1 MTKVTGAGRP
11 ARRST
16 ALVAALLLAVAPSC
30 AGGRS
35 AAAAPA
41 PKVARVAPTAL
52 PALPAPTGALPVGLR
67 TTQLTDTSRRD
78 PWNPGRHRELALS
91 LWYPALPSRAP
102 HASYVTARESEQILR
117 FHRVKGVPADL
128 LSRTRVHARL
138 APPSLPAPAR
148 GLPLVLL
155 SPGFALPRTSLT
167 GLAEELASRGYAVAA
182 VDHAYEAPAI
192 THPDGRVTGCEA
204 CERRPEGARV
214 AAVRAADL
222 RFLRERLLGSP
233 GTAGL
238 PPLDPARVAVVGHS
252 MGGAAAFEALRTDPG
267 FAAAANLDGTVH
279 TAGKGPVDRP
289 FLLLG
294 AGEHGRP
301 GADPSWQ
308 RTWRDL
314 SGPRRWLSVRG
325 AGHLSFTDYAPLLER
340 TGTAGPGVT
349 LAASDAQRITRELVA
364 AFLDERLRQHGP
376 RLDTA
381 AADDPAV
388 VGHGR

>member
-1 MTKVTGAGRP
+1 MTKVTRSGRP
-11 ARRST
+11 ARRCA
-16 ALVAALLLAVAPSC
+16 ALAAALLLAVAPSY

-41 PKVARVAPTAL
+41 PKVARPAPTVL

-67 TTQLTDTSRRD
+67 TAQLSDTSRRD
-78 PWNPGRHRELALS
+78 PWNPDRHRELTVS

-102 HASYVTARESEQILR
+102 HASYVTARESELILR
-117 FHRVKGVPADL
+117 FHRVKGVPGDL
-128 LSRTRVHARL
+128 LSRTRVHGRL
-138 APPSLPAPAR
+138 APPPLPAPPR

-155 SPGFALPRTSLT
+155 SPGFTLPRTSLT

-192 THPDGRVTGCEA
+192 SHPDGRVTGCLA

-222 RFLRERLLGSP
+222 RFLRERLLRSP

-238 PPLDPARVAVVGHS
+238 GPLDPSRVAVVGHS
-252 MGGAAAFEALRTDPG
+252 VGGAAAFEALRTDAG

-279 TAGKGPVDRP
+279 TAGKSPVDRP

-294 AGEHGRP
+294 AGGHGRP
-301 GADPSWQ
+301 GADP
-308 RTWRDL
+308 TWERAWKDL

-340 TGTAGPGVT
+340 TGAAGPEVT
-349 LAASDAQRITRELVA
+349 LGAADAQRITRELVV
-364 AFLDERLRQHGP
+364 AFLDERLRRHGP

-381 AADDPAV
+381 ARHDAEV
-388 VGHGR
+388 VDHAR